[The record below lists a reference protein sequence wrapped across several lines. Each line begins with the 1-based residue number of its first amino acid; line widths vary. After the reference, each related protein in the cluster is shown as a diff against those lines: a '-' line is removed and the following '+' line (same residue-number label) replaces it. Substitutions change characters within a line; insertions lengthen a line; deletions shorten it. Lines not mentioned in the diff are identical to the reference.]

1 MTDDRLR
8 IGVPAF
14 AVRLSLPR
22 SGSGIQP
29 RVEAWRNPG
38 VSKDLITL
46 RYSVSHLPNV
56 QNY

>member
-1 MTDDRLR
+1 MTDCVSAFLRLPLGCLYR
-8 IGVPAF
+8 E
-14 AVRLSLPR
+14 